1 MMACLIVHNG
11 PNKWSMLGLAALALF
26 LLPSSLYGQRVAWV
40 VGNSDY
46 ADGNLPNPVNDAR
59 LVSDSLS
66 SLGFEVQLDLNLK
79 TSKEFGD
86 AAREVLSGIDS
97 AEVFLFYYAGHGIQ
111 VDNENYLIPT
121 EAEPQDVA
129 AVNRECFAVKEVI
142 NLYQRAYRDI
152 PFVAVLDACRV
163 NPFERK
169 WSRSYGS
176 GKGLSKM
183 SAPTGSLIAYSTE
196 YGTTAADG
204 NKDNSDYAV
213 AFAQAIGQPGL
224 SIQEAFQEV
233 RRLVLEASNDVQVPV
248 EQNKL
253 TAQLILRQLPD
264 LSSQQMS
271 SVFDDFEKVLELGF
285 VENALLLSDSLIGVD
300 RKFELVKHYADELDS
315 SQHNLMDRWKH
326 LKLFYLLYK
335 LQFSRGVDDEES
347 LTALQQMFGDEHGD
361 LDPFLA
367 VVAKEFNSLLSI
379 ERAQEWISLADLD
392 TMSFSIGELKFA
404 AANQLEDLVLPEI
417 NFDHEHVTPYSKL
430 TEAFLQSEFILTFET
445 MVSEVDLA
453 NAMGDWDSKS
463 IEELRKYHER
473 LAGSMADPQNR
484 AYSMGLNFLFLS
496 ELCLSEST
504 GSGKAKA
511 FQKILKRDW
520 IEMLQPVF
528 EVELEIEEFPEVAD
542 AVEVTLIVLNDLLD
556 EQVVSLTSDVNQAL
570 AAFYERE
577 FPKVLNSCSGSYFD
591 FYEQGRLLVDHGW
604 ICPMS
609 VMPDDEQFALNILD
623 RWDCFVLSYVSDEN
637 SNELDVLLDNFLE
650 KCWKEVDSS
659 FEETEI
665 SFASWESLSE
675 KHLNLLRLTNKVS
688 TLEFTTSASRFAMV
702 TIDSRNNHQ
711 LVAFLQEYW
720 NALSLSNES
729 VFQSFGRE
737 YGEYGMAVS
746 NVIILVSEIKDDDLT
761 CTELM
766 QLQSLL
772 ESLLAAHFNYFTTEG
787 APLMYTDIPYLLSAL
802 ESCSHQLGYW
812 SDCAVVGYDWNT
824 MDSLNN
830 ALAKHIQNNP
840 DAQLYFND
848 QEVVELTI
856 DEFIELEDMAGL
868 LKFFVQRERLFHDGS
883 LNSTHTGEFVELL
896 LSKNKELEELDGEGV
911 FEIEVISL
919 LFQIV
924 QDASEDLMVGRK
936 PASMC
941 EQNIASAIG
950 AIKGFTTKNARDE
963 WNQSLAHSVLV
974 DALQNYF
981 HRTGQRVVGAS
992 EILDAAEAAL
1002 MADKKMGWPED
1013 PELLYVQAEEYSC
1026 LSDYQNAIPI
1036 WKAMVDDLD
1045 YWDVNDRNQ
1054 FAQNLFL
1061 DLLEYEGVSD
1071 SHYDQLFRACGQSS
1085 IVLDGEWT
1093 SSDLAGNVL
1102 TLQAEVGDAMPII
1115 EFTNSSG
1122 LNTVIIQRPDLQWKM
1137 IESKEKLGAITTLR
1151 DTTYVPCHGYSYG
1164 QIDVSDPSLG
1174 EDIVIFSSRTKRESF
1189 SEWKIQLPEVLGSV
1203 ADVSSIRA
1211 GFYWGG
1217 LPPTSHTQDLKYLTY
1232 LKSYIPSKP

>member
-11 PNKWSMLGLAALALF
+11 PIKWSMLGLAALALF
-26 LLPSSLYGQRVAWV
+26 LLPASLYGQRVAWV

-46 ADGNLPNPVNDAR
+46 ADGILPNPVNDAR

-66 SLGFEVQLDLNLK
+66 SLGFEVRLDLNLK
-79 TSKEFGD
+79 SADDFG
-86 AAREVLSGIDS
+86 ASAQSVLSNIGE

-121 EAEPQDVA
+121 EADPQDEYGVK
-129 AVNRECFAVKEVI
+129 RECFPITELI
-142 NLYQRAYRDI
+142 SRYQKVYSEI

-204 NKDNSDYAV
+204 NKDNSDYAL

-285 VENALLLSDSLIGVD
+285 VENALLLTDSLIGVN
-300 RKFELVKHYADELDS
+300 RKFELVKHYANELDS
-315 SQHNLMDRWKH
+315 SQQNLVDRWKH
-326 LKLFYLLYK
+326 LELFYLLYK
-335 LQFSRGVDDEES
+335 LQFSRGVDDAES

-392 TMSFSIGELKFA
+392 TMSFTIGELKFA
-404 AANQLEDLVLPEI
+404 AANQLDDLVLPEI

-430 TEAFLQSEFILTFET
+430 TEAFLQSEFILTFEA

-453 NAMGDWDSKS
+453 IAMGDWDSKS
-463 IEELRKYHER
+463 IEELRKHHER
-473 LAGSMADPQNR
+473 LAGRMADPHNR

-520 IEMLQPVF
+520 VEMLQPVF
-528 EVELEIEEFPEVAD
+528 DVELEIEEFPEVAD

-556 EQVVSLTSDVNQAL
+556 EEVVSLTSVVNQAL
-570 AAFYERE
+570 SAFYERE

-591 FYEQGRLLVDHGW
+591 FYEQGRRLVDHGW
-604 ICPMS
+604 TYPINI
-609 VMPDDEQFALNILD
+609 MPDDEQFAFNILE

-650 KCWKEVDSS
+650 KCWAEVDSS

-675 KHLNLLRLTNKVS
+675 KHLNLLRLTNKVL
-688 TLEFTTSASRFAMV
+688 TFEFTTSASRYATV
-702 TIDSRNNHQ
+702 TNDSWDNHQ

-737 YGEYGMAVS
+737 YGEYGMAVCAAL
-746 NVIILVSEIKDDDLT
+746 NFVDLIEDDDLT

-772 ESLLAAHFNYFTTEG
+772 ESLLGAHFNYFTTEG
-787 APLMYTDIPYLLSAL
+787 APLMYTAIPYILSAL

-812 SDCAVVGYDWNT
+812 SDCVVIGYDWNT
-824 MDSLNN
+824 LDSLNN
-830 ALAKHIQNNP
+830 TLAKTTQNNP
-840 DAQLYFND
+840 NAQLYFED

-856 DEFIELEDMAGL
+856 DEFVELEDMAGL
-868 LKFFVQRERLFHDGS
+868 LNFFVLRERLFRDGS

-896 LSKNKELEELDGEGV
+896 LSKNKELEEWDEEGI
-911 FEIEVISL
+911 FEVELISL

-924 QDASEDLMVGRK
+924 QEASEDLMVGRK
-936 PASMC
+936 PASIC
-941 EQNIASAIG
+941 EQNIASAIS
-950 AIKGFTTKNARDE
+950 AIKDFTTKNARDE

-992 EILDAAEAAL
+992 EILDAAESAL

-1026 LSDYQNAIPI
+1026 LSDYRNAIPI
-1036 WKAMVDDLD
+1036 WKAMVDDLE

-1061 DLLEYEGVSD
+1061 DLLEFEGVSD
-1071 SHYDQLFRACGQSS
+1071 SHYDQLFMACAMSS
-1085 IVLDGEWT
+1085 KVLDGDLT
-1093 SSDLAGNVL
+1093 SSELAGNVL
-1102 TLQAEVGDAMPII
+1102 TLQAAVEDAWPII
-1115 EFTNSSG
+1115 EFTNASG
-1122 LNTVIIQRPDLQWKM
+1122 QNTLIFQRPDLQWKM
-1137 IESKEKLGAITTLR
+1137 LESKEKLGAITTYR
-1151 DTTYVPCHGYSYG
+1151 DAAHVPCHGYSYG
-1164 QIDVSDPSLG
+1164 QIDISDPNLG
-1174 EDIVIFSSRTKRESF
+1174 EDVLVFSNQTRRDSF
-1189 SEWKIQLPEVLGSV
+1189 SEWKILLPDMMAPLAEY
-1203 ADVSSIRA
+1203 SSIRA
-1211 GFYWGG
+1211 GFYWSG
-1217 LPPTSHTQDLKYLTY
+1217 LPPTGHTQDLEYLTY
-1232 LKSYIPSKP
+1232 LNSCDFTTR